1 MSDVWRSN
9 LIRDQ
14 LDILKVCA
22 AGTQALSGM
31 YAFFRLHAVTTE
43 QVARDA
49 RRVAV
54 LGIKTEQQAN
64 QPAFYVPEFLAR
76 SGVEVVPVPVYYP
89 DVTEILGKPVY
100 RQLKDIP
107 GDIDIVDVF
116 RRPQDI
122 PQHLE
127 DILAAKPKAVW
138 LQSGI
143 RNPEVEEKLAQAG
156 IKVVADRC
164 LMVDHRSAK
173 L

>member
-54 LGIKTEQQAN
+54 LGIKTEQQVSVTVMSRSAHLL
-64 QPAFYVPEFLAR
+64 VLLFLRASMCNGTATLH
-76 SGVEVVPVPVYYP
+76 SGGLH
-89 DVTEILGKPVY
+89 I
-100 RQLKDIP
+100 QLLAMTA
-107 GDIDIVDVF
+107 GF
-116 RRPQDI
+116 
-122 PQHLE
+122 
-127 DILAAKPKAVW
+127 ILAWFCYQMSSVC
-138 LQSGI
+138 
-143 RNPEVEEKLAQAG
+143 VLAP
-156 IKVVADRC
+156 
-164 LMVDHRSAK
+164 
-173 L
+173 